1 MARIPMTGG
10 FTPMDEGIQVLRIYG
25 VEYKETFGNLTVY
38 MCNAQAQTMRETF
51 RFKGKDGKP
60 NEGAMNAFSYF
71 AKTAM
76 DDFDM
81 EDVDPQELVG
91 HYIQVEV
98 VHNESNGRTYA
109 NLGRDKAVAYE
120 FEESPVPE
128 ALTMTL
134 TAKETKAKG
143 KAKPQK
149 SEAPQEAPQTNP
161 EAAQSAGSYNL
172 DDLLG

>member
-10 FTPMDEGIQVLRIYG
+10 FSPMDEGVQVLRIYG
-25 VEYKETFGNLTVY
+25 VDYNEKFGNLTLYLV
-38 MCNAQAQTMRETF
+38 NAKAQTMRETF

-76 DDFDM
+76 DDFEM
-81 EDVDPQELVG
+81 EDVDPMDLID

-98 VHNESNGRTYA
+98 IHQDSNGRTYA

-120 FEESPVPE
+120 FDESPDPK
-128 ALTMTL
+128 ALTMTVKPKD
-134 TAKETKAKG
+134 A
-143 KAKPQK
+143 KAKP
-149 SEAPQEAPQTNP
+149 
-161 EAAQSAGSYNL
+161 AAQSAPEPPVNANSVNL
-172 DDLLG
+172 DDLLGDD

>member
-25 VEYKETFGNLTVY
+25 VEYKEAFGNLTIY
-38 MCNAQAQTMRETF
+38 MCNAKAQTMRETF
-51 RFKGKDGKP
+51 RFKSKDGKP

-81 EDVDPQELVG
+81 DDVDPQELVG
-91 HYIQVEV
+91 HYIQVDV
-98 VHNESNGRTYA
+98 VHNDSNGRTYA

-120 FEESPVPE
+120 FDESPAPE

-134 TAKETKAKG
+134 TTKHAEVKDKQ
-143 KAKPQK
+143 KAQK

-161 EAAQSAGSYNL
+161 EAAQNAGNYNL

>member
-10 FTPMDEGIQVLRIYG
+10 FTPMDEGVQVLRIYG
-25 VEYKETFGNLTVY
+25 VEYKETFGNLTIY
-38 MCNAQAQTMRETF
+38 MVNAQGQTMREVF

-76 DDFDM
+76 DNFSM
-81 EDVDPQELVG
+81 EDVDPEELVG

-98 VHNESNGRTYA
+98 VHNESDGRTYA

-120 FEESPVPE
+120 FDESPVPE
-128 ALTMTL
+128 ALSMTL
-134 TAKETKAKG
+134 TKDKPKAKD
-143 KAKPQK
+143 KKQEIAQD
-149 SEAPQEAPQTNP
+149 APQESPV
-161 EAAQSAGSYNL
+161 AATSSNDYNL